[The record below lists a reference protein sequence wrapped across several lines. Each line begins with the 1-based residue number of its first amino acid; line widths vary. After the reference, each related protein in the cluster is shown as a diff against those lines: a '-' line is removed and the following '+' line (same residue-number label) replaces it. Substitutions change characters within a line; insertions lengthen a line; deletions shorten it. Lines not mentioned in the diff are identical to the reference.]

1 MKNNIQKFISGEK
14 TFLIAPAGYGKTYTL
29 AECILDTPENEKQ
42 LILTHTHAGIA
53 SIKEKLKNRNI
64 PTRKYHIETIT
75 GFAQRYVLAYYCEN
89 DIPAIE
95 RDTGSYYNFIIK
107 KAKELFQLKSV
118 KRTIMYSYQGL
129 FVDEYQDCT
138 KSQHEMLMVLSEILP
153 THILGDP
160 MQGIFGFSEPLVDL
174 ENDLKDFEKVDEL
187 DTPWR
192 WNNASKN
199 SLGKDLK
206 DIRNKL
212 KAELPI
218 SLNSYKSFETVLCN
232 NNDWYK
238 PRTNYRN
245 TLEDL
250 LLENNLLLIHP
261 ISSSIEPRI
270 KILQSFNNR
279 LSLLESFDAKEFYK
293 LSLMIDKWDNEGKSI
308 SLLVRDLSYKL
319 FIKKGLNNWFNK
331 NGLKRKSK
339 EDDKKKIAE
348 IQELIDRFKVKS
360 SYSMFAL
367 IIKKINK
374 LQGIKCYRKDL
385 LFSLCKALNIAETEN
400 KTVYEAMVSHKN
412 VVRRVG
418 REIHGKCIGTT
429 LLTKGLEFDTVAILN
444 ANKFKDHKHFYVAI
458 TRACKRL
465 IIFSEKEVL
474 KFY

>member
-218 SLNSYKSFETVLCN
+218 SLNSYKSFYTGE
-232 NNDWYK
+232 
-238 PRTNYRN
+238 
-245 TLEDL
+245 
-250 LLENNLLLIHP
+250 
-261 ISSSIEPRI
+261 
-270 KILQSFNNR
+270 IL
-279 LSLLESFDAKEFYK
+279 
-293 LSLMIDKWDNEGKSI
+293 
-308 SLLVRDLSYKL
+308 
-319 FIKKGLNNWFNK
+319 
-331 NGLKRKSK
+331 
-339 EDDKKKIAE
+339 
-348 IQELIDRFKVKS
+348 
-360 SYSMFAL
+360 
-367 IIKKINK
+367 
-374 LQGIKCYRKDL
+374 
-385 LFSLCKALNIAETEN
+385 
-400 KTVYEAMVSHKN
+400 
-412 VVRRVG
+412 
-418 REIHGKCIGTT
+418 
-429 LLTKGLEFDTVAILN
+429 
-444 ANKFKDHKHFYVAI
+444 
-458 TRACKRL
+458 
-465 IIFSEKEVL
+465 
-474 KFY
+474 